1 MVDPEQAS
9 ALLEKY
15 ASLDVP
21 PRAIASGRAR
31 LSELVAKADTPT
43 SSGPLP
49 PRRLQTP
56 DQRATR
62 KCRDKEDSLPRS
74 SSPESRVLRVLK
86 PSAANSKWHLPKS
99 VTPRLLRRRMQE
111 SLAQAPIMEIKL
123 ASSQKEEGDACTPK
137 YSVVRHEAA
146 KGEKGRYRLQT
157 AKERWWQEQ
166 ANLVTAASDA
176 SKKKKKR
183 KDV

>member
-1 MVDPEQAS
+1 MVDPERAS

-31 LSELVAKADTPT
+31 LSELVEKAGAPA

-56 DQRATR
+56 DQRAAR
-62 KCRDKEDSLPRS
+62 KCRDEEDSLPRS
-74 SSPESRVLRVLK
+74 SSPESHILRVLK

-111 SLAQAPIMEIKL
+111 SLAQAPIMEVKL
-123 ASSQKEEGDACTPK
+123 ASSQKEGDACTPK

-157 AKERWWQEQ
+157 PEEGWWQEQ
-166 ANLVTAASDA
+166 ANVTTAASDA
-176 SKKKKKR
+176 STKKRKR